1 MEEFA
6 IEDVRARWV
15 LDSRGNPTVETEV
28 FAGNAVG
35 RAIVPSGAS
44 KGKREAVELRDSGK
58 EFHGKGVSKAVEN
71 VNGIIAPE
79 IEGMD
84 VRMQE
89 EIDKKMIEI
98 DGTENKSRLG
108 ANAIL
113 SVSLASARTASMLTG
128 KPLYEYLGD
137 GKLLP
142 VPFMNVINGG
152 EHAGNDLA
160 IQEHMIAPVGASSF
174 REAVQMCSEVYQTMK
189 GLIKSRY
196 GKVGINV
203 GDEGG
208 FAPPLNDSDEAFGLI
223 LDAIEENGYGGR
235 IKLAID
241 SAATS
246 FYENGL
252 YYMKEK
258 MTTEGLLD
266 YYEEIAG
273 KYPIILMEDPFA
285 EEDWDGFVKIT
296 EVLGK
301 RVEIVGDDI
310 FVTNKKL
317 LDEGI
322 EKHAANALLLKPNQ
336 IGTLTESIEVARHS
350 FRNGYGVMVSHRSG
364 DTCDSFISD
373 LVVAMGAGKIKSGA
387 PCRAERTEKYN
398 RLMRI
403 EEELEDRAKYG
414 MKNRLI

>member
-1 MEEFA
+1 MEQFA
-6 IEDVRARWV
+6 VEKIRARWV

-44 KGKREAVELRDSGK
+44 KGKREAVELRDGGK
-58 EFHGKGVSKAVEN
+58 EFHGKGVNRAVEN
-71 VNGIIAPE
+71 VNEIIAPE

-84 VRMQE
+84 VREQE
-89 EIDKKMIEI
+89 EIDGKMIEM
-98 DGTENKSRLG
+98 DGTENKSGLG

-113 SVSLASARTASMLTG
+113 SVSLASARAASMLLE
-128 KPLYEYLGD
+128 KPLYEYLG
-137 GKLLP
+137 GENLLP

-160 IQEHMIAPVGASSF
+160 IQEHMIAPVGAYSF

-189 GLIKSRY
+189 ELIRSKY
-196 GKVGINV
+196 GKNGINV

-208 FAPPLNDSDEAFGLI
+208 FAPPLNDSDEAFDLI
-223 LDAIEENGYGGR
+223 LDAIAENGYDGR

-252 YYMKEK
+252 YYMQGK
-258 MTTEGLLD
+258 MTTDGLLD
-266 YYEEIAG
+266 YYEEIADR
-273 KYPIILMEDPFA
+273 YPIILMEDPFA

-296 EVLGK
+296 ELLGRK
-301 RVEIVGDDI
+301 VEIVGDDI

-317 LDEGI
+317 LDMGI
-322 EKHAANALLLKPNQ
+322 EKNACNALLLKPNQ
-336 IGTLTESIEVARHS
+336 IGTLTESMEVARHS

-373 LVVAMGAGKIKSGA
+373 LVVAIGAGKIKSGA

-403 EEELEDRAKYG
+403 EDELGEGARYG
-414 MKNRLI
+414 TKK